1 MDMVCEIVRPAC
13 GVPGIFTM
21 GLYDTRH
28 LLDVAQLI
36 KMTRIETMPP
46 EIPKKTTFPNQNQAS
61 TPRFTNRPY
70 CRPTPVAWASATS
83 PQIVDYVLL
92 LKTH

>member
-46 EIPKKTTFPNQNQAS
+46 EIPKKQRFRTKIKRQHHDLQTDRIVVRPPWPGQAQRPRRLWTTCSF
-61 TPRFTNRPY
+61 
-70 CRPTPVAWASATS
+70 
-83 PQIVDYVLL
+83 
-92 LKTH
+92 